1 MPATARL
8 FSSSLLI
15 CLVEILN
22 VLSTLLSVFCMDCTA
37 SLFLT
42 QRREAMI
49 LRKRCSSNKMC
60 FQLSIFHY
68 RTNQDCICKHDPSL
82 HVCSAPKRLLIRYNS
97 QDVHAKSVSFNTSQH
112 LISRCAYAQ
121 HLIYICCEHM
131 IVLYIFLPRSH
142 DVHNML
148 SIVVII

>member
-22 VLSTLLSVFCMDCTA
+22 VLSTLLSVFCMDCSA

-49 LRKRCSSNKMC
+49 LKRGAHPIRCAFSSASFIIVQIK
-60 FQLSIFHY
+60 I
-68 RTNQDCICKHDPSL
+68 CICKHGPSL

-131 IVLYIFLPRSH
+131 IVSYIFLPRSH